1 MARTYFEIYI
11 LCLLTL
17 CFSFV
22 ACGTS
27 SEAWHLV
34 KNISIIGYRVLDL
47 DALGVSKWENNF
59 TFIFPII

>member
-27 SEAWHLV
+27 SEAV
-34 KNISIIGYRVLDL
+34 KVHIHMRQYGKRDR
-47 DALGVSKWENNF
+47 GVN
-59 TFIFPII
+59 